1 MPEILNKSHSTEDL
15 GSEGHS
21 NRASTNPSPTLDNV
35 LTKHP
40 LQNQWTLWYYKLDR
54 NKNWED
60 NQKMVNYF
68 SQFSNLS
75 NVSEASYNYIF
86 RSQHFPQLKIFGHCT
101 TTSNSPPNWAW
112 VVTTRY
118 SKKASSPCGKTPSTK
133 MAEGGSFLWTRGIVD
148 NIWTIFGL
156 KS

>member
-1 MPEILNKSHSTEDL
+1 MKEEKIDLVAMPEILNKSDSTEDL

-68 SQFSNLS
+68 SQFSNIS
-75 NVSEASYNYIF
+75 ITKRFYVVE
-86 RSQHFPQLKIFGHCT
+86 
-101 TTSNSPPNWAW
+101 NS
-112 VVTTRY
+112 
-118 SKKASSPCGKTPSTK
+118 
-133 MAEGGSFLWTRGIVD
+133 
-148 NIWTIFGL
+148 
-156 KS
+156 

>member
-1 MPEILNKSHSTEDL
+1 MPEILNKTDSSEDL

-60 NQKMVNYF
+60 NQRMVRKFLPF
-68 SQFSNLS
+68 SSIQIKESFYVVDKPQPVVPSNR
-75 NVSEASYNYIF
+75 ASVH
-86 RSQHFPQLKIFGHCT
+86 S
-101 TTSNSPPNWAW
+101 
-112 VVTTRY
+112 
-118 SKKASSPCGKTPSTK
+118 
-133 MAEGGSFLWTRGIVD
+133 
-148 NIWTIFGL
+148 GL
-156 KS
+156 